1 MTKRLTEEE
10 FFALPEAERTRLL
23 DLEFKDYIF
32 RDVCER
38 AKTMQPVP
46 RRKAT
51 VGFRVG
57 PHVIHFRKHGRW
69 WKWWIYCDGWSEP
82 RRAGRHETCLESV
95 QGAIDAYVDMFCG
108 RRRSE

>member
-1 MTKRLTEEE
+1 MSKRLTEEE
-10 FFALPEAERTRLL
+10 FFALPEVERTRLL

-32 RDVCER
+32 QDVCER

-69 WKWWIYCDGWSEP
+69 WKWWIYCDG
-82 RRAGRHETCLESV
+82 
-95 QGAIDAYVDMFCG
+95 
-108 RRRSE
+108 